1 VHTLPWRHDDE
12 GLTVKLDGRIEI
24 AAPARAVWDTII
36 DPVSLAGCVPGVQDV
51 RRVDE
56 RTFEGQISASVG
68 PMESA
73 FAFSSTINRADFPT
87 DLEVET
93 SGTDTLT
100 KSTLTATVH
109 AALEEVD
116 DATTRLV
123 YRADVRISG
132 RLAILG
138 DMILRA
144 TAGVIIGEVAKC
156 LRSRLEAPT
165 PG

>member
-1 VHTLPWRHDDE
+1 
-12 GLTVKLDGRIEI
+12 VKLDGRIEI
-24 AAPARAVWDTII
+24 GAPARAVWDTII
-36 DPVSLAGCVPGVQDV
+36 DPVSLSACVPGVQDV

-56 RTFEGQISASVG
+56 RTFEGSISASVG
-68 PMESA
+68 PMESD
-73 FAFSSTINRADFPT
+73 FSFTSRINRADFPA

-100 KSTLTATVH
+100 KSTLVAVVH
-109 AALEEVD
+109 ASLEEVD
-116 DATTRLV
+116 ATTTRLV

-144 TAGVIIGEVAKC
+144 TAGAIIGEVAKC
-156 LRSRLEAPT
+156 LRTRLEAQP
-165 PG
+165 PA